1 MVTRGKGFVTQSAGA
16 SVYAKCM
23 AVKTITIDM
32 DAYERLSRLK
42 EGGDSFSQV
51 IKKYLPAPGATA
63 GDLLSALDAAE
74 VSDETLDAIET
85 VIADRGNHPVREP
98 RW

>member
-1 MVTRGKGFVTQSAGA
+1 M
-16 SVYAKCM
+16 YAKCM

-42 EGGDSFSQV
+42 KGDSFSQV
-51 IKKYLPAPGATA
+51 IKKYLPSAGTTA
-63 GDLLSALDAAE
+63 GDLLKALDATE
-74 VSDETLDAIET
+74 VSDETLDTIDT
-85 VIADRGNHPVREP
+85 VIADRRNHPVREP